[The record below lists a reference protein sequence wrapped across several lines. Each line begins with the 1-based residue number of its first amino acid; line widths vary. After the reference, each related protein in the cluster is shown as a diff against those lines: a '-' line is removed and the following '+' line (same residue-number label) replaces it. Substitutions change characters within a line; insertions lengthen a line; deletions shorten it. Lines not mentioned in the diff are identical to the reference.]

1 MIDNVHVLD
10 VLFGEVNALWRTETQ
25 HEAMLLLRALY
36 KTDAGVRA
44 KIITNILAGPPA
56 QFLRDENSD
65 GADRDIF
72 EVLAFLES
80 ENLPLS
86 TQAQDKLAGIRERHP
101 KWKQKKYPGMSFWI
115 ESGGGVDESVAVDD
129 VKSLAPEDVPNRII
143 TFEEG
148 WMKSRRELC
157 EAVGMEIAHNP
168 EWGLQVLGALKT
180 SVQKLPE
187 DSTNPMLWGIR
198 ATLTDNTI
206 KMEKDG
212 VCTLL
217 NIFCSMIENR
227 PVPPMWSSLP
237 SVLKDV
243 VSKFEL
249 PIAAWN
255 ELGILLASIFE
266 TFDYE
271 RDKEEK
277 PIEWLQRAINHPYG
291 DMAELYLLL
300 AQQHVNA
307 LLKAE
312 KPLSLE
318 PHAERFFSRML
329 AHYDIGSRDGL
340 CLLAQRLS
348 WMEAVSPKFSDALYR
363 VFEWTNGGEQ
373 HLVAWSGYLWSN
385 TMSRRLVQNFE
396 TTYIPAAKQHSEFAR
411 QERRVL
417 ANHVSAVFW
426 LHPERV
432 NLLHQFADAVDSE
445 LRVDLVYNW
454 KTHLKNAQE
463 ENIKKFFD
471 TIVFPYWDWCAQQDF
486 FSGDNG
492 DNERFAFWEL
502 VPLSLGSFPEA
513 CRRAI
518 QRQPSKINRLG
529 LFVGDAVNEATL
541 QYPNELTELLIA
553 LLEFDPNPHWQE
565 KDWHWSWQTLKNTG
579 AKKLTELENTL
590 ERKGISLAAT
600 A

>member
-1 MIDNVHVLD
+1 MIDNAHVLD
-10 VLFGEVNALWRTETQ
+10 VLFGDGNALWRAETQ

-36 KTDAGVRA
+36 KAAAGVRA
-44 KIITNILAGPPA
+44 KIITLILAGPPP
-56 QFLRDENSD
+56 QFLRDKNSG

-80 ENLPLS
+80 ESLPLP
-86 TQAQDKLAGIRERHP
+86 TQAQDKLAGIRKRRPE
-101 KWKQKKYPGMSFWI
+101 WKQRKYPGMSIWV
-115 ESGGGVDESVAVDD
+115 ESGGGVDESVTMDD

-143 TFEEG
+143 AFEEG
-148 WMKSRRELC
+148 WKRSRRELC

-168 EWGLQVLGALKT
+168 EWGLQVLDALKT

-187 DSTNPMLWGIR
+187 DSINPMLWGIR

-217 NIFCSMIENR
+217 NTFCSMIENR

-237 SVLKDV
+237 SVLKHV
-243 VSKFEL
+243 VGKFEL

-291 DMAELYLLL
+291 DLAELYLLL

-318 PHAERFFSRML
+318 PHADRFFSRVL
-329 AHYDIGSRDGL
+329 AHYDIGSRYGL

-348 WMEAVSPKFSDALYR
+348 WMEAVSPGFSDALCR

-396 TTYIPAAKQHSEFAR
+396 TTYIPAARRHSEFAR
-411 QERRVL
+411 QERRGL
-417 ANHVSAVFW
+417 ATHVSALFW
-426 LHPERV
+426 LHPERI
-432 NLLHQFADAVDSE
+432 NLLCQFANAVDSE
-445 LRVDLVYNW
+445 LRVDLVYGW
-454 KTHLKNAQE
+454 KTHLENAQE
-463 ENIKKFFD
+463 ESAKNFLD
-471 TIVFPYWDWCAQQDF
+471 TVVFPFWDWCERQTF
-486 FSGDNG
+486 FSSDNG
-492 DNERFAFWEL
+492 DKERFAFWEL
-502 VPLSLGSFPEA
+502 VPLSFASFPEA

-518 QRQPSKINRLG
+518 QRRPSKIDYLG
-529 LFVGDAVNEATL
+529 LFVRNAVNDSTL
-541 QYPNELTELLIA
+541 RYPNELTDLLIT
-553 LLEFDPNPHWQE
+553 LLEFDRNPHWQE
-565 KDWHWSWQTLKNTG
+565 KDWRRSWNALKDTG
-579 AKKLTELENTL
+579 ARKLTDLEDAL
-590 ERKGISLAAT
+590 ARKGISLDAT